1 MYCRTSVDFTAN
13 DTTMVKI
20 ETIILGLLHLTTLH
34 WPLLTSSLSIS
45 PLTET
50 KPKPKTTETST
61 TPLTRLEWQETLIQ
75 KSSPLP
81 PTLFPNALSTLQR
94 DGVVRIDGRSFS
106 IDPSLCS
113 NLRQTI
119 LEELASGDSRWE
131 TTTSASASTSTGND
145 NDDEVKVY
153 IPGTRLR
160 FTKPIDIS
168 FGGTDRRH
176 DLLLPLNNRSKNW
189 LDIRMVLDSVVRKLQ
204 PLLDE
209 AVDQM
214 LPRLHGSGDTESN
227 DNDNSSIEIVE
238 LASLI
243 ARYGSN
249 HQNIH
254 GDYRRYPYLGEDAAE
269 EEPAIITKSRIGKLP
284 PRLVTFVVLQDVP
297 TIEHGAT
304 VFVTGTHDAEAHELV
319 YGNGMGIQDAN
330 SSQDDDL
337 DDDNDEGKMTMAT
350 IATRRSLL
358 LEHSTRHTFDS
369 HDNGVRTASQFRCG
383 DVLIYD
389 ASVLHWGGPNRIVG
403 NDRAIL
409 YFGVARSGAA
419 QIVSGEVEGEELARL
434 GFKALAPVRLKDVV
448 MGGPS
453 SSKSSK

>member
-1 MYCRTSVDFTAN
+1 
-13 DTTMVKI
+13 MVKI
-20 ETIILGLLHLTTLH
+20 ETTLLRLLLLSTLH
-34 WPLLTSSLSIS
+34 WSLLISGFSFS
-45 PLTET
+45 PLKET
-50 KPKPKTTETST
+50 KPNPKTTETST
-61 TPLTRLEWQETLIQ
+61 PTTRLEWQETLLQ

-81 PTLFPNALSTLQR
+81 PTLLPNALSTLQR
-94 DGVVRIDGRSFS
+94 DGVVRIDGRSLS
-106 IDPSLCS
+106 IDPSLCF

-119 LEELASGDSRWE
+119 LKELASGDSRWE
-131 TTTSASASTSTGND
+131 VTPPTSASASTGNDND
-145 NDDEVKVY
+145 NDDEDKVY

-168 FGGTDRRH
+168 FGGTNRRH
-176 DLLLPLNNRSKNW
+176 DLLLPLNNRNTKW
-189 LDIRMVLDSVVRKLQ
+189 LDIGMILDSVVKKLQ

-227 DNDNSSIEIVE
+227 YNNNSSIEIVE

-243 ARYGSN
+243 VHSGSD

-254 GDYRRYPYLGEDAAE
+254 GDYRRYPYLGEDTEE
-269 EEPAIITKSRIGKLP
+269 EEPAAITESRMGKLP

-304 VFVTGTHDAEAHELV
+304 VFVTETHNAEAHELV
-319 YGNGMGIQDAN
+319 YGNGMGIQDVN
-330 SSQDDDL
+330 SSQCDDDAI
-337 DDDNDEGKMTMAT
+337 AT
-350 IATRRSLL
+350 IATRRLLL
-358 LEHSTRHTFDS
+358 LEHSTRHTSDS
-369 HDNGVRTASQFRCG
+369 CDNGVRTASQFRCG

-389 ASVLHWGGPNRIVG
+389 ASILHWGGPNRIVG

-419 QIVSGEVEGEELARL
+419 KIVSGEVDMKRF

-448 MGGPS
+448 MGGLS
-453 SSKSSK
+453 SSKSSH